1 MKDESPSTT
10 ENRFP
15 APASKRS
22 TAPVFVLGSPRS
34 GTTLLYHMLLSSGG
48 FAVYRSETHVFNLL
62 ETAYG
67 DLGEASNK
75 KRLMKAWLGS
85 KLFQVS
91 GLDAR
96 QIEAR
101 VIAECASGGDFLRLV
116 MGQIA
121 ENQNVKRWADCTPDH
136 LLYLQRIKET
146 IPEALII
153 HIIRDGRDVGLSM
166 EKQGWIRPLPG
177 DSDQRLAVAALYW
190 EWIVNRGRQ
199 TRKTLGA
206 DYCEIHFEDLIREP
220 RSILGKLSGFIEHD
234 LNYDHIQQVGIG
246 SVLEPNSSFEAG
258 SSGKEF
264 NPVARWKE
272 VLPEHDVICLDS
284 LIGGTLRELGYP
296 VETAHQSKSEKAKLS
311 RMRARYRKYFDF
323 KFWLKTR
330 TPIGKWFVTK
340 DLSWL

>member
-1 MKDESPSTT
+1 MTDQSSTRVEEKD
-10 ENRFP
+10 P
-15 APASKRS
+15 AFVSGRS

-67 DLGEASNK
+67 DLSKTSNK
-75 KRLMKAWLGS
+75 RKLMKAWLGS

-96 QIEAR
+96 KIVAR
-101 VIAECASGGDFLRLV
+101 VVAECTNGGDFLRLV
-116 MGQIA
+116 MGQVA
-121 ENQNVKRWADCTPDH
+121 LDQNVKRWADCTPDH
-136 LLYLQRIKET
+136 LLYLPRIKET

-153 HIIRDGRDVGLSM
+153 HIIRDGRDVALSM

-177 DSDQRLAVAALYW
+177 DADQRLTVAALYW
-190 EWIVNRGRQ
+190 EWIVNRGR
-199 TRKTLGA
+199 KAGETLGA
-206 DYCEIHFEDLIREP
+206 NYCEVHFEDLIREP
-220 RSILGKLSGFIEHD
+220 RSVLAKLSVFIEHD
-234 LNYDHIQQVGIG
+234 LNYDRIQQVGIG

-258 SSGKEF
+258 SSGEDF
-264 NPVARWKE
+264 NPVARWRQA
-272 VLPEHDVICLDS
+272 LAQQDVNRLEF
-284 LIGGTLRELGYP
+284 LIGSTVRELGYP
-296 VETAHQSKSEKAKLS
+296 AEAVQPSKSERARLLN
-311 RMRARYRKYFDF
+311 MRERYRKYFDF